1 MITVHIDGI
10 YLGSKLP
17 RRESHSFEFDGQN
30 DSEIERSII
39 NRFNQMVSDGFV
51 NVNCVNEDS
60 QVDEDNHYWAYD
72 LRFSHPYIYVGNT
85 IVDLYI
91 PDYSVDEITDMYSD

>member
-1 MITVHIDGI
+1 MITVHLDGI
-10 YLGSKLP
+10 YLGSNLP
-17 RRESHSFEFDGQN
+17 RRESHSFKFDGQN

-60 QVDEDNHYWAYD
+60 QVHIEDNH

-91 PDYSVDEITDMYSD
+91 PDYSVDEIIDMYSD